1 MNPILTDKPL
11 TVEQAA
17 EYTGFSKAYV
27 YKLCHLNKLPHFKP
41 EGGRILFSLT
51 DLKAF
56 CFRNR
61 QAAEYELQE
70 QADAILNSRGA
81 V

>member
-1 MNPILTDKPL
+1 MNNQFTDRPL

-17 EYTGFSKAYV
+17 EYTGYTKSYL
-27 YKLCHLNKLPHFKP
+27 YKLAFQKKVPHYKP

-70 QADAILNSRGA
+70 QAEAILNKRGA